1 MTPAIIKIN
10 IVIITGFDII
20 PESVTGFGGFR
31 RERHSDKE
39 GLVASRMIIKVEY
52 DDNHLE

>member
-20 PESVTGFGGFR
+20 PESVMGFGVFIR
-31 RERHSDKE
+31 DRQDDIYAH
-39 GLVASRMIIKVEY
+39 VTSRMFIKV
-52 DDNHLE
+52 D